1 MSVETKHEGANA
13 IGDAA
18 DALLKDLSLGDAAAG
33 GDAGGAGSQEGAGA
47 TAAQHQEKAPK
58 PLTDE
63 QVDKIVKQVEFY
75 FSDANLPTDAFLMKK
90 VRADPNGFVPIGVVC
105 GFNRMKTLLKKHP
118 PIETVA
124 AILRQHSE
132 ALVVSED
139 GIRVQRATPLPD
151 IDLEDVQARTVV
163 AENFK
168 TQPTIESVRNVFS
181 PPATSPWFAS
191 GTRGCRPPRG
201 RRSPRGWT

>member
-1 MSVETKHEGANA
+1 MPAPPPPSTKKRE
-13 IGDAA
+13 
-18 DALLKDLSLGDAAAG
+18 
-33 GDAGGAGSQEGAGA
+33 
-47 TAAQHQEKAPK
+47 K
-58 PLTDE
+58 PLIDE

-168 TQPTIESVRNVFS
+168 TQPTASPFRVS
-181 PPATSPWFAS
+181 SPPPATSPWFAS
-191 GTRGCRPPRG
+191 GTRGCDPRG
-201 RRSPRGWT
+201 GDARPRGWT

>member
-1 MSVETKHEGANA
+1 MSVETKHEGADA

-18 DALLKDLSLGDAAAG
+18 DALLNDLSWEMPPRG
-33 GDAGGAGSQEGAGA
+33 GDAGGRISEGAGA
-47 TAAQHQEKAPK
+47 TAAQHQKGPK

-118 PIETVA
+118 P
-124 AILRQHSE
+124 S
-132 ALVVSED
+132 
-139 GIRVQRATPLPD
+139 
-151 IDLEDVQARTVV
+151 
-163 AENFK
+163 
-168 TQPTIESVRNVFS
+168 
-181 PPATSPWFAS
+181 
-191 GTRGCRPPRG
+191 RPS
-201 RRSPRGWT
+201 RRS